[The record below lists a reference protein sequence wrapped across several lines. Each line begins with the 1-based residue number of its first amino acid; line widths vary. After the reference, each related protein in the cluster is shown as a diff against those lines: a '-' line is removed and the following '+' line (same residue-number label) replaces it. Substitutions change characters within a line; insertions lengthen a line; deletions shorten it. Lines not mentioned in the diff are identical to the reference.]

1 MIEVMLNRRM
11 ISDDGKG
18 LNEVL
23 NELDYD
29 GNLIQ

>member
-11 ISDDGKG
+11 VIDDGKG

-23 NELDYD
+23 NEVDYD
-29 GNLIQ
+29 GN